1 MPKAEA
7 SCSALRT
14 HALSEACTHARS
26 HLGVAQQKQDTA
38 SCITNNR
45 KQSPSSVAG
54 LARVLPTLCEQFLEQ
69 RARRLDD
76 VMVPHQLDYLLQD
89 EEHEEHRQV
98 PDADVRRVV

>member
-1 MPKAEA
+1 
-7 SCSALRT
+7 
-14 HALSEACTHARS
+14 
-26 HLGVAQQKQDTA
+26 
-38 SCITNNR
+38 
-45 KQSPSSVAG
+45 VAG